1 MMHRRSHGPGLD
13 IDSSGSPALTVPMTL
28 FYMTGGQPSIFEAIA
43 PPTSA
48 TVDQRLSRLA
58 AAAVELRVVA

>member
-1 MMHRRSHGPGLD
+1 
-13 IDSSGSPALTVPMTL
+13 MTL